1 MGFVKVGDIRGH
13 QGTWPHQPGAAWSPR
28 EHQAQPRTLFFARV
42 CHYQT
47 WTITIFKVPGP
58 YAAPFFISVKYK
70 GYDWV
75 YQQKF

>member
-1 MGFVKVGDIRGH
+1 MGDIRGH
-13 QGTWPHQPGAAWSPR
+13 GPTSPGLPGPHGST
-28 EHQAQPRTLFFARV
+28 RTLFFARV